1 MNKPVF
7 PYKGD
12 QVIISSGRVTAH
24 SKDDFIMLFGKKGV
38 AISTPASFNI
48 DATDRVLIAS
58 PRIELGFRAS
68 LEGEPVLLGN
78 RTAFQLGQLLDT
90 LETLADGLSGLS
102 ESNLAASIPLVVAA
116 ATTLKGIIPIV
127 KTQLQTNCL
136 SDVTY
141 TR

>member
-1 MNKPVF
+1 MFKPEF

-38 AISTPASFNI
+38 ALSTPYSVNI
-48 DATDRVLIAS
+48 DASERVLIS
-58 PRIELGFRAS
+58 SGRIELGYRAS
-68 LEGEPVLLGN
+68 FEGSPVLLGVP
-78 RTAFQLGQLLDT
+78 TAFQLGQLLDA
-90 LETLADGLSGLS
+90 LKDLGEALGNLS
-102 ESNLAASIPLVVAA
+102 ESNLAGAVPQIKSAA
-116 ATTLKGIIPIV
+116 DSLAGLAPIV
-127 KTQLQTNCL
+127 KTQLNTTCL

>member
-1 MNKPVF
+1 MFTPQF

-38 AISTPASFNI
+38 ALSTPYSVNI
-48 DATDRVLIAS
+48 DASERVLIS
-58 PRIELGFRAS
+58 SGRIELGYRAS
-68 LEGEPVLLGN
+68 FEGSPVLLGVP
-78 RTAFQLGQLLDT
+78 TAFQLGQLLDA
-90 LETLADGLSGLS
+90 LQELGDALSNMS
-102 ESNLAASIPLVVAA
+102 ESNLAGAIPQIQAAA
-116 ATTLKGIIPIV
+116 ATLSNLSPVI
-127 KTQLQTNCL
+127 KTQLNTTCL